1 MRGWKW
7 ELVGGAIVGRY
18 EEEGKGGGIVPL
30 LTKIM
35 YLACIRGSMTG
46 ALLEGKRKGIGW
58 LKRES
63 EEERR
68 KGEKKHRVTQ
78 CRGGKRVPP
87 RTCKVS
93 HNRLK

>member
-1 MRGWKW
+1 MGVSRWSDSGEVRGRG
-7 ELVGGAIVGRY
+7 E
-18 EEEGKGGGIVPL
+18 GGGIVPL

-46 ALLEGKRKGIGW
+46 TLLEGKRKSIGW

-68 KGEKKHRVTQ
+68 KEGKKKTPCYSVPW
-78 CRGGKRVPP
+78 GK
-87 RTCKVS
+87 TCS
-93 HNRLK
+93 PTHL